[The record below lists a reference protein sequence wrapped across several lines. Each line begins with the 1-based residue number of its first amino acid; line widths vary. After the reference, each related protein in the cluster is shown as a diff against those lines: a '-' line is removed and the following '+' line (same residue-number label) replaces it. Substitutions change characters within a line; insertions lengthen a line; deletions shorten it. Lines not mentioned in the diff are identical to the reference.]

1 MAGDEWNSES
11 LTAFWDLKNGSFEGL
26 IKLLESERRVS
37 RHIIELLKLAEED
50 PSKAGIELK
59 RISGERGRPKARP
72 LISVDE
78 EKARRRLNEAGLADI
93 LERIGNRLPHFTST
107 AGVFFYKDEL
117 TSEHKVSA
125 TEANAFLATL
135 LDVSEKTLLKYVSWG
150 KRSVEE
156 IVAMVDEEGLGHTLT
171 NCGRKSYKSR
181 ERDTLLIEKKP
192 KIGRPRQMFFLR
204 PGKE

>member
-1 MAGDEWNSES
+1 MDEDDWNSES
-11 LTAFWDLKNGSFEGL
+11 LTAFWGLKNGSFEGL

-59 RISGERGRPKARP
+59 RISGERGRPTARP

-78 EKARRRLNEAGLADI
+78 EKARRRLNEAGFADI

-107 AGVFFYKDEL
+107 AGVFCYKDEL

-135 LDVSEKTLLKYVSWG
+135 LDVSEKTLLKYVRRG
-150 KRSVEE
+150 KQSVEE
-156 IVAMVDEEGLGHTLT
+156 IAAIADEKGWGHTLT
-171 NCGRKSYKSR
+171 KSGRESYKSR
-181 ERDTLLIEKKP
+181 QRETLLFKRKT
-192 KIGRPRQMFFLR
+192 KAGKSRQISVLKSD
-204 PGKE
+204 KE

>member
-1 MAGDEWNSES
+1 MPEDDWNSES
-11 LTAFWDLKNGSFEGL
+11 LTAFLDLKQGSFEGL
-26 IKLLESERRVS
+26 IKLLESNQRVS
-37 RHIIELLKLAEED
+37 QHIIDFLRLSEKY
-50 PSKAGIELK
+50 PSRAGVELK
-59 RISGERGRPKARP
+59 RISGVRGRPKSKPA
-72 LISVDE
+72 ISVDE
-78 EKARRRLNEAGLADI
+78 KEARRRLNEEGFTDI
-93 LERIGNRLPHFTST
+93 LERISNQLPNITST
-107 AGVFFYKDEL
+107 AGVFIFKDAL
-117 TSEHKVSA
+117 TSEHEVSA
-125 TEANAFLATL
+125 TDANAFLATML
-135 LDVSEKTLLKYVSWG
+135 GVSEKTLLKYVSLG

>member
-11 LTAFWDLKNGSFEGL
+11 LTAFWDLKNGSFQGL

-78 EKARRRLNEAGLADI
+78 EKARRRLDEAGFADI
-93 LERIGNRLPHFTST
+93 LERIGNRLPHFTHT
-107 AGVFFYKDEL
+107 AGVFIFKDEL

-135 LDVSEKTLLKYVSWG
+135 LDVSEKTLLKYVRQG
-150 KRSVEE
+150 KKSVEE
-156 IVAMVDEEGLGHTLT
+156 IAAIADEKGWGHTLT
-171 NCGRKSYKSR
+171 NSGRESYKSR
-181 ERDTLLIEKKP
+181 QRETLLFERKK
-192 KIGRPRQMFFLR
+192 KAGKSRQMSVLKSD
-204 PGKE
+204 KE

>member
-1 MAGDEWNSES
+1 MDEDDWNSES
-11 LTAFWDLKNGSFEGL
+11 LTAFWGLKNGSFEGL

-78 EKARRRLNEAGLADI
+78 EKARRRLNEAGFADI

-135 LDVSEKTLLKYVSWG
+135 LDVSEKTLLNYVRQG
-150 KRSVEE
+150 KKFVEE
-156 IVAMVDEEGLGHTLT
+156 IAAIADEKGWGHTLT
-171 NCGRKSYKSR
+171 PSGRESYKSR
-181 ERDTLLIEKKP
+181 QREMLLFERKK
-192 KIGRPRQMFFLR
+192 KA
-204 PGKE
+204 GKAR

>member
-50 PSKAGIELK
+50 PPKAGIELK
-59 RISGERGRPKARP
+59 RISGKRGRPKARP

-78 EKARRRLNEAGLADI
+78 EEARRRLDEAGFADI
-93 LERIGNRLPHFTST
+93 LERIGNRLPHFTHT
-107 AGVFFYKDEL
+107 AGVFFFKDEL

-135 LDVSEKTLLKYVSWG
+135 LDVSEKTLLNYVRQG
-150 KRSVEE
+150 KKFVEE
-156 IVAMVDEEGLGHTLT
+156 IAAIADEKGWGHTLT
-171 NCGRKSYKSR
+171 KSGRESYKSR
-181 ERDTLLIEKKP
+181 QRDTLLFERKTKAG
-192 KIGRPRQMFFLR
+192 KSRQMAVLKSD
-204 PGKE
+204 KE

>member
-50 PSKAGIELK
+50 PPKAGIELK
-59 RISGERGRPKARP
+59 RVSGKRGRPKARP

-78 EKARRRLNEAGLADI
+78 EEARTRLDEAGFADI
-93 LERIGNRLPHFTST
+93 LERIGNRLPHFTHT
-107 AGVFFYKDEL
+107 AGVFFFKDEL

-135 LDVSEKTLLKYVSWG
+135 LDISEKTLLKYVRRG
-150 KRSVEE
+150 KQSVEE
-156 IVAMVDEEGLGHTLT
+156 IEAIADEKGWSHTLT
-171 NCGRKSYKSR
+171 KSGRESYKLRQR
-181 ERDTLLIEKKP
+181 ETLLFERKTKAG
-192 KIGRPRQMFFLR
+192 KSRQMAVLKSD
-204 PGKE
+204 KE

>member
-1 MAGDEWNSES
+1 MDEDDWNSES
-11 LTAFWDLKNGSFEGL
+11 LTAFWGLKNGSFEGL

-78 EKARRRLNEAGLADI
+78 EKARRRLNEAGFADI
-93 LERIGNRLPHFTST
+93 LERIGNRLPHFTSN
-107 AGVFFYKDEL
+107 AGVFVYKDEL

-135 LDVSEKTLLKYVSWG
+135 LDVSEKTLLKYVRRG
-150 KRSVEE
+150 KQSVEE
-156 IVAMVDEEGLGHTLT
+156 IAAIADEKGWGHTLT
-171 NCGRKSYKSR
+171 PSGRESYKSR
-181 ERDTLLIEKKP
+181 QREMLLFERKK
-192 KIGRPRQMFFLR
+192 KA
-204 PGKE
+204 GKSR

>member
-1 MAGDEWNSES
+1 MDEDDWNSES
-11 LTAFWDLKNGSFEGL
+11 LTAFWGLKNGSFEGL

-78 EKARRRLNEAGLADI
+78 EKARRRLNEAGFADI
-93 LERIGNRLPHFTST
+93 LERIGNRLPHFTSN
-107 AGVFFYKDEL
+107 AGVFVYKDEL

-125 TEANAFLATL
+125 TEAIA
-135 LDVSEKTLLKYVSWG
+135 DEKGW
-150 KRSVEE
+150 
-156 IVAMVDEEGLGHTLT
+156 GHTLT
-171 NCGRKSYKSR
+171 PSGRESYKSR
-181 ERDTLLIEKKP
+181 QREMLLFERKK
-192 KIGRPRQMFFLR
+192 KA
-204 PGKE
+204 GKSR

>member
-1 MAGDEWNSES
+1 MDEDDWNSES
-11 LTAFWDLKNGSFEGL
+11 LTAFWGLKNGSFEGL

-78 EKARRRLNEAGLADI
+78 EKARRRLNEAGFADI

-125 TEANAFLATL
+125 TEANAFLATCPHCQ
-135 LDVSEKTLLKYVSWG
+135 SG
-150 KRSVEE
+150 
-156 IVAMVDEEGLGHTLT
+156 G
-171 NCGRKSYKSR
+171 
-181 ERDTLLIEKKP
+181 
-192 KIGRPRQMFFLR
+192 Q
-204 PGKE
+204 

>member
-26 IKLLESERRVS
+26 IKLLESERPVS
-37 RHIIELLKLAEED
+37 RHFIELLKLAEED

-59 RISGERGRPKARP
+59 RISGKRGRPKARP

-78 EKARRRLNEAGLADI
+78 KEARRRLDEAGFTDI
-93 LERIGNRLPHFTST
+93 LERIGNRLPPITST
-107 AGVFFYKDEL
+107 AGVFFFKDEL

-135 LDVSEKTLLKYVSWG
+135 LDVSEKTLLNYVRRG
-150 KRSVEE
+150 KQSVEE
-156 IVAMVDEEGLGHTLT
+156 IEAIADEKGWGHTLT
-171 NCGRKSYKSR
+171 KSGRESYKLRQR
-181 ERDTLLIEKKP
+181 ETLLFERKTKAG
-192 KIGRPRQMFFLR
+192 KSHQMSVLKSD
-204 PGKE
+204 KE

>member
-59 RISGERGRPKARP
+59 RISGKRGRPKARP

-78 EKARRRLNEAGLADI
+78 EEARRRLDEAGFADI
-93 LERIGNRLPHFTST
+93 LERIGNRLPHFTHI
-107 AGVFFYKDEL
+107 AGVFFFKDEL

-135 LDVSEKTLLKYVSWG
+135 LDVSEKTVLKYVRQG
-150 KRSVEE
+150 KKSVEE
-156 IVAMVDEEGLGHTLT
+156 IAAIADEKGWGHTLT
-171 NCGRKSYKSR
+171 KSGRESYKSR
-181 ERDTLLIEKKP
+181 QRETLLFKRKT
-192 KIGRPRQMFFLR
+192 KAGKSRQMAVLKSD
-204 PGKE
+204 KE